1 METRELVKLG
11 RTRLACTQSIVRG
24 ALEAGVRVATAYP
37 GAPISELQGTFEEL
51 AGKSPRTTPFS
62 HAVGEVL
69 DRLGYRLKAVWGET
83 TNEPNAAAF
92 AVGSVICKGDHRPS
106 EFLTPEDWQIIWGD
120 TVWGQRG
127 ETGSIPVGPRVLCSF
142 KHLGGSTAA
151 DVIRTQMNITP
162 YTGGLAFVC
171 GDDRQGTAS
180 QTMQDNKV
188 LFAFHFRMPTFE
200 VHSPRTAHLVARNG
214 YRLFEELGLPFA
226 IIMNYELCYREQ
238 DVDLNLDLDL
248 AANRRM
254 PGFIKDPKYLVTIGP
269 HIRPREERFWRQI
282 LPLVARKVSENF
294 ELLNNEIKYWSDQPR
309 HLVVLNGPYREQ
321 YYGLE
326 RDPVLQE
333 RFRKKYQD
341 PVVVL
346 TDLVFPLP
354 VPLLLEIFQGRDI
367 KEVFVFEEGYSRAIY
382 LQLLDL
388 VSTHGLPVKVHYR
401 GSPYEPRLYDRV
413 SYAEKILG

>member
-1 METRELVKLG
+1 MESQAVLKLG
-11 RTRLACTQSIVRG
+11 RVRVACTQSIVRG
-24 ALEAGVRVATAYP
+24 ALEAGVKIATAYP

-51 AGKSPRTTPFS
+51 AGKAPRVSPFS
-62 HAVGEVL
+62 RKVGEAL
-69 DRLGYRLKAVWGET
+69 DRLDYRLKTVWGET
-83 TNEPNAAAF
+83 SNEPNAAAF
-92 AVGSVICKGDHRPS
+92 AVGSVICKGDRRPG
-106 EFLTPEDWQIIWGD
+106 EFLTPEEWRLIWGD
-120 TVWGQRG
+120 TVWGRMGG
-127 ETGSIPVGPRVLCSF
+127 EGSIPVGPRVMCSF

-200 VHSPRTAHLVARNG
+200 VHSPRSAHLVVRHG

-226 IIMNYELCYREQ
+226 IILNYELCYREQ
-238 DVDLNLDLDL
+238 DVDLDLELDLT
-248 AANRRM
+248 ANRRP

-269 HIRPREERFWRQI
+269 HIRPREERFWHQI
-282 LPLVARKVSENF
+282 LPLVKRKVSEHF
-294 ELLNNEIKYWSDQPR
+294 EFLNNEVRFLCDKPR
-309 HLVVLNGPYREQ
+309 SLVLLNGPYREQ
-321 YYGLE
+321 YYWLE
-326 RDPVLQE
+326 QNPPLKE
-333 RFRKKYQD
+333 RFREKFQD

-354 VPLLLEIFQGRDI
+354 EPRLLGLI
-367 KEVFVFEEGYSRAIY
+367 KEHSISEISIFEEGYSRALFFQI
-382 LQLLDL
+382 LEM
-388 VSTHGLPVKVHYR
+388 VNTHSLRVTVRYC

-413 SYAEKILG
+413 SYTDRILA